1 LKTHVLA
8 IVMAVS
14 AAASSPQYAQDTT
27 PVAPAPAAAT
37 PAEVQG
43 GTIRGTV
50 MAGPADPKSMGV
62 PLPGV
67 AITATNTLTGKKY
80 TTSTD
85 VDGTYALAIPRNGRY
100 VVRAELAAFAAT
112 TQEVLLNAAAHA
124 GTAVFHMELA
134 SRVAARDAAA
144 GADSTAGVNAQTLS
158 RGLQSLG
165 ISAGGDAQTS
175 DATVGGSGSGAALPS
190 IAGGSDLTDSVS
202 VSGQTGTT
210 NGLANFS
217 EDEIRNR
224 IQDAMA
230 QARAGGGGNGDVATA
245 VVGMLGGM
253 MAGGPG
259 GMGGPGGPGGGGPGG
274 GGPGGGGGR
283 GGFGGGAFRNMN
295 PTAIHGNVFYQG
307 GNGALDA
314 TPYSLTGNAVKPS
327 YSSNRYGA
335 SFVGSPYIPGL
346 TKPNPKQFVFLNL
359 TGSRTITPFNAY
371 GTVPTAAQRTGD
383 FSGLTQTVNGVAVPV
398 TIYDPVTGAPFVCNA
413 QTNVICGNRLSAA
426 AQNLLTYYPMPNIAT
441 NTQNYNY
448 QRIAAVG
455 NNSAAL
461 SARFVRN
468 IGAQPTFASMF
479 GGSPGGGGRRQRQ
492 DAPKTLRQN
501 FNASFNYQHGA
512 NDSLGTFAVQDTK
525 AASDGY
531 GFGVGYSIGYG
542 RLNNNTTLNWNRSH
556 ALTTNLYTYNPTDP
570 TAAAGVNVPKPSAVT
585 PGFYS
590 GLPVIS
596 LTNFTSFGGG
606 NPTDS
611 INQTI
616 AFGDVVSWNH
626 KKHNLRFGFDVRRVH
641 YDVIGSSNVLGS
653 LTFTGYATTAPSGVT
668 TTGNAP
674 TGSSFADFLLGAP
687 QQSKIQA
694 ASFKTYLRET
704 VWDGYVNDDFR
715 LRANLTVNAGLR
727 YEYFA
732 PYVEKYNRLVNLDHP
747 ANFSSVSAVLPDGT
761 GPFSGKFP
769 RSLVQPDRSM
779 FSPRVGIAYRPRW
792 PKQTVI
798 RAGYGINFNTGQYS
812 RFARS
817 LQSQPPFA
825 ITQTN
830 TEGQS
835 GCGTY
840 GAFTLTNAFGCTAS
854 TITQN
859 NFAVDRDY
867 RLGRVQIF
875 NVDIQKT
882 LPRGIVLNV
891 GYNGSFAGNLD
902 LLRAPNHTATG
913 VTTPDATAFT
923 YEDSIANSRFNALSV
938 NARKRMQKGIA
949 LGASY
954 QYGHSI
960 DNASSIGGSGGN
972 VIAQNDQRLDLEY
985 GNSSF
990 DVRHKVTGDY
1000 VFELPFGP
1008 NRAFFNQGG
1017 VMPKIL
1023 DGFSVSGTFTFA
1035 SGSYYTPSYASTIAQ
1050 VASGGN
1056 YTLRPDRVFS
1066 QPISGPGTSAL
1077 WFNKAAFTTP
1087 SALTGYG
1094 TASRNSIE
1102 GPGTV
1107 SMNMSLARTQS
1118 FGGTKSFEARATANN
1133 VFNTVQYSGINTVLN
1148 SATFGRVT
1156 SVASARQLTVQ
1167 ARYRF

>member
-1 LKTHVLA
+1 MKTHLLA
-8 IVMAVS
+8 FVMAVS
-14 AAASSPQYAQDTT
+14 AAVSLPLRAQDA
-27 PVAPAPAAAT
+27 APATAPAVPAASV
-37 PAEVQG
+37 EIQG

-50 MAGPADPKSMGV
+50 IAGPADAKSPGV

-67 AITATNTLTGKKY
+67 AITATNSLTGKKY

-85 VDGTYALAIPRNGRY
+85 IDGTYALAIPRNGRY
-100 VVRAELAAFAAT
+100 VIRAELAAFAAS
-112 TQEVLLNAAAHA
+112 TQEVLLNATAHA
-124 GTAVFHMELA
+124 GTAAFHMELA
-134 SRVAARDAAA
+134 SRVATREAA
-144 GADSTAGVNAQTLS
+144 GAESNTGLNAQTLS

-165 ISAGGDAQTS
+165 IASGADAQTS
-175 DATVGGSGSGAALPS
+175 DATVGGVASGAALPS
-190 IAGGSDLTDSVS
+190 ISGGSDLTDSVS

-230 QARAGGGGNGDVATA
+230 QARASGGGNGDIATA

-253 MAGGPG
+253 MGGGPG
-259 GMGGPGGPGGGGPGG
+259 GMGGPGMGGPGGGGPGG
-274 GGPGGGGGR
+274 GGRGGR
-283 GGFGGGAFRNMN
+283 GGGFGVGAFRNMN

-314 TPYSLTGNAVKPS
+314 TPYSLTGTAVKPD

-346 TKPNPKQFVFLNL
+346 TQPNPKQFVFLNL
-359 TGSRTITPFNAY
+359 TGGRTITPFNAY
-371 GTVPTAAQRTGD
+371 ATVPTVAQRTGD
-383 FSGLTQTVNGVAVPV
+383 FSGLTQTVNGVATPV
-398 TIYDPVTGAPFVCNA
+398 TIYDPSTNAPFVCNA
-413 QTNVICGNRLSAA
+413 QANVICPDRLSSA
-426 AQNLLTYYPMPNIAT
+426 AQNLLAYYPLPNIAT

-448 QRIAAVG
+448 QRIAAAG
-455 NNSAAL
+455 NNTAAL

-468 IGAQPTFASMF
+468 IGATPAF
-479 GGSPGGGGRRQRQ
+479 GGRFGGGSAGGGRRQRQ

-501 FNASFNYQHGA
+501 FNASFNYQHSA
-512 NDSLGTFAVQDTK
+512 SDSLGTFAVQDTK

-531 GFGVGYSIGYG
+531 GLGVGYSIGYG
-542 RLNNNTTLNWNRSH
+542 RFNNNITLNWNRSH
-556 ALTTNLYTYNPTDP
+556 ALTTNLYTGTPIDP
-570 TAAAGVNVPKPSAVT
+570 TAAAGINVPKPSTVAT
-585 PGFYS
+585 GFYS

-611 INQTI
+611 VNQTI

-641 YDVIGSSNVLGS
+641 YDVLGSSNVLGS
-653 LTFTGYATTAPSGVT
+653 LTFTGYATTAPSTDT
-668 TTGNAP
+668 TTANTP

-715 LRANLTVNAGLR
+715 LLPNLTVNAGLR

-732 PYVEKYNRLVNLDHP
+732 PYVEKFDRLVNLDHSADFTQVAAVV
-747 ANFSSVSAVLPDGT
+747 ANGT

-769 RSLVQPDRSM
+769 RSLVQPDRTM
-779 FSPRVGIAYRPRW
+779 FSPRIGIAYRPKW

-798 RAGYGINFNTGQYS
+798 RAGYGINYNTGQYS

-830 TEGQS
+830 TKGLN
-835 GCGTY
+835 GCGSY
-840 GAFTLTNAFGCTAS
+840 NAFTLANAFGCTS
-854 TITQN
+854 SNVTQN
-859 NFAVDRDY
+859 NFGVNRNY
-867 RLGRVQIF
+867 RLGRVQVV
-875 NVDIQKT
+875 NADIQKT
-882 LPRGIVLNV
+882 LPLGIVLNV
-891 GYNGSFAGNLD
+891 GYNGSFGGDLD
-902 LLRAPNHTATG
+902 LLRAPGHTAESS
-913 VTTPDATAFT
+913 TTQNVASYT
-923 YEDSIANSRFNALSV
+923 YEDSIGGSRFNSLTI

-954 QYGHSI
+954 VYGHSI

-972 VIAQNDQRLDLEY
+972 TIAQNDQRLDLEY

-990 DVRHKVTGDY
+990 DVRHSVSGNY

-1023 DGFSVSGTFTFA
+1023 DGFSVSGTFNFA
-1035 SGSYYTPSYASTIAQ
+1035 SGTYFTPSYASTIAQ

-1056 YTLRPDRVFS
+1056 YTLRPDRIFS
-1066 QPISGPGTSAL
+1066 QSISGPGNSAL
-1077 WFNKAAFTTP
+1077 WFNKTAFTTP
-1087 SALTGYG
+1087 ASLSGYG

-1107 SMNMSLARTQS
+1107 SVNMSLARTQS
-1118 FGGTKSFEARATANN
+1118 FGGTKSFEARVTANN
-1133 VFNTVQYSGINTVLN
+1133 AFNTVQYSGINTVLN

-1156 SVASARQLTVQ
+1156 STASPRQLTVQ

>member
-1 LKTHVLA
+1 
-8 IVMAVS
+8 MAVS
-14 AAASSPQYAQDTT
+14 AAASLPLCAQDAAPAT
-27 PVAPAPAAAT
+27 PSATPAAPAAAIET
-37 PAEVQG
+37 QG

-50 MAGPADPKSMGV
+50 SAGAADPKSLGV

-67 AITATNTLTGKKY
+67 AITATNSLTGKKY

-112 TQEVLLNAAAHA
+112 TQEVLLNSTAHA
-124 GTAVFHMELA
+124 GTATFHMELA

-144 GADSTAGVNAQTLS
+144 GAESTAGVNAQTLA

-165 ISAGGDAQTS
+165 IASGGDAQTS
-175 DATVGGSGSGAALPS
+175 DATVGGGASGAALPS
-190 IAGGSDLTDSVS
+190 ISGGSDLTDSVS

-224 IQDAMA
+224 IQDAMT
-230 QARAGGGGNGDVATA
+230 QARAGGGGNGDIATA

-253 MAGGPG
+253 MGGGPG
-259 GMGGPGGPGGGGPGG
+259 GMGGPGGGGPGG

-283 GGFGGGAFRNMN
+283 GGGGGGFGGGAFRNMN
-295 PTAIHGNVFYQG
+295 PNAIHGNVFYQG

-314 TPYSLTGNAVKPS
+314 TPYSLTGTAVKPA
-327 YSSNRYGA
+327 YSSNRYGG

-359 TGSRTITPFNAY
+359 TGGRTITPFNAY
-371 GTVPTAAQRTGD
+371 ATVPTVAQRTGD
-383 FSGLTQTVNGVAVPV
+383 FTGLTQTVNGVAVPV
-398 TIYDPVTGAPFVCNA
+398 TIYDPTTGAPFVCNA
-413 QTNVICGNRLSAA
+413 QTNVICANRLSTA

-448 QRIAAVG
+448 QRIAAAG

-468 IGAQPTFASMF
+468 IGAQPAF
-479 GGSPGGGGRRQRQ
+479 GGRGGAGGGGGGRRQRQ

-501 FNASFNYQHGA
+501 LNASFNYQHGA
-512 NDSLGTFAVQDTK
+512 TDGLGTFAVQDTK
-525 AASDGY
+525 AATDGY
-531 GFGVGYSIGYG
+531 GLGVGYSIGYG
-542 RLNNNTTLNWNRSH
+542 RFSDNTTLNWNRSH
-556 ALTTNLYTYNPTDP
+556 ALTTNIYTGTPTDP
-570 TAAAGVNVPKPSAVT
+570 TAAAGIAVPKPSAVAT
-585 PGFYS
+585 GFYS
-590 GLPVIS
+590 GLPTIG
-596 LTNFTSFGGG
+596 LTNFTGFGGG

-611 INQTI
+611 VNQTV
-616 AFGDVVSWNH
+616 AFGNAVSWSH

-641 YDVIGSSNVLGS
+641 YDVLGSSNVLGS
-653 LTFTGYATTAPSGVT
+653 LTFTGYATAAPSTVT
-668 TTGNAP
+668 TTASTP

-704 VWDGYVNDDFR
+704 VWDGYANDDFR

-732 PYVEKYNRLVNLDHP
+732 PYVEKYDRLVNLDHN
-747 ANFSSVSAVLPDGT
+747 ADFTQVSAVVANGT

-769 RSLVQPDRSM
+769 RSLVQPDRTM
-779 FSPRVGIAYRPRW
+779 FSPRIGIAYRPKW
-792 PKQTVI
+792 PKQIVI

-830 TEGQS
+830 TAGQS

-840 GAFTLTNAFGCTAS
+840 GSFTLANAFGCTVS
-854 TITQN
+854 TVTQN
-859 NFAVDRDY
+859 SFAVNRNY
-867 RLGRVQIF
+867 RLGRVQVL
-875 NVDIQKT
+875 NADIQKT
-882 LPRGIVLNV
+882 LPLGIVLNV
-891 GYNGSFAGNLD
+891 GYNGSFGGDLD

-913 VTTPDATAFT
+913 VTSADATAFT
-923 YEDSIANSRFNALSV
+923 YEDSIANSRFNSLTI

-954 QYGHSI
+954 VYGHSI

-990 DVRHKVTGDY
+990 DVRHSVTGNY

-1035 SGSYYTPSYASTIAQ
+1035 SGSYFTPSYASTIAQ

-1066 QPISGPGTSAL
+1066 QPISGPGSSAL
-1077 WFNKAAFTTP
+1077 WFNSAAFTAPT
-1087 SALTGYG
+1087 SSSGYG

-1107 SMNMSLARTQS
+1107 NVNMSLARTQS

>member
-1 LKTHVLA
+1 
-8 IVMAVS
+8 MAVS
-14 AAASSPQYAQDTT
+14 AAVSLPLCAQDA
-27 PVAPAPAAAT
+27 APATAPAVSAT
-37 PAEVQG
+37 PAASAEIQG

-50 MAGPADPKSMGV
+50 IAGPADSKSQGV

-67 AITATNTLTGKKY
+67 AITATNSLTGKKY

-85 VDGTYALAIPRNGRY
+85 IDGSYALAIPRNGRY
-100 VVRAELAAFAAT
+100 VIRAELAAFAAT
-112 TQEVLLNAAAHA
+112 TQEVLLNATTHA
-124 GTAVFHMELA
+124 GTAAFHMELA

-144 GADSTAGVNAQTLS
+144 GAEASTGLNAQTLS

-165 ISAGGDAQTS
+165 IASGGDAQTS
-175 DATVGGSGSGAALPS
+175 DATVGGGASGAALPS
-190 IAGGSDLTDSVS
+190 ISGGSDLTDSVS

-230 QARAGGGGNGDVATA
+230 QARANGGGNGDIATA

-253 MAGGPG
+253 MGGGPA
-259 GMGGPGGPGGGGPGG
+259 GMGGPGGGGPGG
-274 GGPGGGGGR
+274 GGRGGR
-283 GGFGGGAFRNMN
+283 GGGGFGGGAFRNMN

-314 TPYSLTGNAVKPS
+314 TPYSLTGTAVKPD

-346 TKPNPKQFVFLNL
+346 TQPNPKQFVFLNL
-359 TGSRTITPFNAY
+359 TGGRTITPFNAY
-371 GTVPTAAQRTGD
+371 ATVPTVAQRTGD
-383 FSGLTQTVNGVAVPV
+383 FSGLTQTVNGVATPV
-398 TIYDPVTGAPFVCNA
+398 TIYDPTTNAPFVCNA
-413 QTNVICGNRLSAA
+413 QTNVICPDRLSSA
-426 AQNLLTYYPMPNIAT
+426 AQNLLTYYPLPNIAT

-448 QRIAAVG
+448 QRIAAAG
-455 NNSAAL
+455 NNTAAL

-468 IGAQPTFASMF
+468 IGAQPNFGGGF
-479 GGSPGGGGRRQRQ
+479 GGSAGGGRRQRQ
-492 DAPKTLRQN
+492 DAPKSLRQN

-512 NDSLGTFAVQDTK
+512 SDSLGTFAVQDTK

-531 GFGVGYSIGYG
+531 GLGVGYSIGYG
-542 RLNNNTTLNWNRSH
+542 RFNNNITLNWNRSH
-556 ALTTNLYTYNPTDP
+556 ALTTNLYTGTPIDP
-570 TAAAGVNVPKPSAVT
+570 TAAAGINVPKPSTVT

-611 INQTI
+611 VNQTI

-626 KKHNLRFGFDVRRVH
+626 KKHNLRLGFDVRRVH
-641 YDVIGSSNVLGS
+641 YDVLGSSNVLGS
-653 LTFTGYATTAPSGVT
+653 LTFTGYATTAPSRDT
-668 TTGNAP
+668 TTANTP

-715 LRANLTVNAGLR
+715 LLPNLTVNAGIR

-732 PYVEKYNRLVNLDHP
+732 PYVEKFDRLVNLDHNADFTQVAAVV
-747 ANFSSVSAVLPDGT
+747 ANGT

-769 RSLVQPDRSM
+769 RSLVQPDRTM
-779 FSPRVGIAYRPRW
+779 FSPRIGIAYRPKW

-798 RAGYGINFNTGQYS
+798 RAGYGINYNTGQYS

-830 TEGQS
+830 TAGQS

-840 GAFTLTNAFGCTAS
+840 GTFTLANSFGCTAS
-854 TITQN
+854 TTTQN
-859 NFAVDRDY
+859 NFAVNRNY
-867 RLGRVQIF
+867 RLGRVQVV
-875 NVDIQKT
+875 NADIQKT
-882 LPRGIVLNV
+882 LPLGIVLNV
-891 GYNGSFAGNLD
+891 GYNGSFGGDLD

-913 VTTPDATAFT
+913 VTSADATAFT
-923 YEDSIANSRFNALSV
+923 YEDSIADSRFNSLTI

-954 QYGHSI
+954 VYGHSI

-972 VIAQNDQRLDLEY
+972 IIAQNDQRLDLEY

-990 DVRHKVTGDY
+990 DVRHSVSGNY

-1035 SGSYYTPSYASTIAQ
+1035 SGTYFTPSYASTIAQ

-1066 QPISGPGTSAL
+1066 QSISGPGSSSL
-1077 WFNKAAFTTP
+1077 WFNNSAFTAPTSP
-1087 SALTGYG
+1087 SGYG

-1118 FGGTKSFEARATANN
+1118 FGGTKSFEARVTANN
-1133 VFNTVQYSGINTVLN
+1133 AFNTVQYAGINTVLN

-1156 SVASARQLTVQ
+1156 STASPRQLTVQ